1 MEVVMSS
8 ATGSIRIAGT
18 TALVTGANRGIGRAL
33 VEALVARGAAKVYAT
48 ARKLESLADLV
59 ASGDGRV
66 VPLQLDVTRP
76 EEVHRAAAA
85 AGDVRLLVN
94 NAGVLAKFAGDL
106 TDPAWIAAARDE
118 FDVNVFGLLAVTQ
131 AFAPAL
137 ARQPGCAVVNLGS
150 VVSFVNLPVVASYSA
165 SKAAVHSL
173 TQATRAQLRPL
184 GVYVA
189 GVYPGPIET
198 DMARSF
204 EIDKTSP
211 AAAAQAILDGLE
223 AGREEIFPDP
233 MARQFGELFLRDPKA
248 LEQQFGAPATVA

>member
-1 MEVVMSS
+1 MEVLMS
-8 ATGSIRIAGT
+8 TPTRSIRIAGT

-33 VEALVARGAAKVYAT
+33 VDALLARGAAKVYAT
-48 ARKLESLADLV
+48 ARRLDSLADLV
-59 ASGDGRV
+59 ASSEGRV

-76 EEVHRAAAA
+76 DEVHRAAAA
-85 AGDVRLLVN
+85 AQDVRLLVN
-94 NAGVLAKFAGDL
+94 NAGVLAKFAGEL

-137 ARQPGCAVVNLGS
+137 TRQPGSAVVNLAS
-150 VVSFVNLPVVASYSA
+150 VVGLVNLPVIASYSA

-173 TQATRAQLRPL
+173 TQAIRAQLRPQ

-211 AAAAQAILDGLE
+211 AVAAEAILDGLE

-233 MARQFGELFLRDPKA
+233 FARQIGELYLRDPKA
-248 LEQQFGAPATVA
+248 VEQQFGAPVAAA